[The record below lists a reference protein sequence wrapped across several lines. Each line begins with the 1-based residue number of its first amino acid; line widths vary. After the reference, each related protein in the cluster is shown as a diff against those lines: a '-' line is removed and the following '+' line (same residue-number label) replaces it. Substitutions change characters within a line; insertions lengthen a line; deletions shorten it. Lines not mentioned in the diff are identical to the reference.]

1 MKLYHL
7 SIFLILIQSC
17 TQASDSRK
25 KVATNVAKANG
36 IENFSKV
43 KSLEFIFNVKRDTA
57 APNSRHWKWF
67 PQTNEVISITDSA
80 TTKFNRKDT
89 STPQLRK
96 LNGQF
101 TNDEYWLIYPYHLTW
116 DTGCELEDSSMK
128 AAPISGKSMQKIT
141 VKYNDK
147 DGFTPGDMYDVY
159 VDKDLRVNEWA
170 FHKGGSPEPSLI
182 TTWEDYKDFSG
193 LQIAQNH
200 ISKDG
205 KFRLYFTGIR
215 IEK

>member
-7 SIFLILIQSC
+7 AIFLILIQSC
-17 TQASDSRK
+17 TQSSDSRK
-25 KVATNVAKANG
+25 KVATDIAKANG

-57 APNSRHWKWF
+57 AANSRHWKWF

-116 DTGCELEDSSMK
+116 DTGCELEDSS
-128 AAPISGKSMQKIT
+128 I
-141 VKYNDK
+141 
-147 DGFTPGDMYDVY
+147 
-159 VDKDLRVNEWA
+159 
-170 FHKGGSPEPSLI
+170 
-182 TTWEDYKDFSG
+182 
-193 LQIAQNH
+193 
-200 ISKDG
+200 
-205 KFRLYFTGIR
+205 
-215 IEK
+215 